1 MDVKAFRD
9 YYEFDDDDLYLN
21 RMGRLSDKQFQAIAR
36 VDQATRHF
44 GRVGG
49 VAALALSAI
58 VPCVALPA
66 SLFSI
71 YSKDWSTTLIAWA
84 GSLVWLAIFGGAG
97 AWLLLSSRSAG
108 QTRPV
113 VSKAEGPAELR
124 QEKRTTSGKY
134 PRTYLVQFLKVGDL
148 DFELDDELAGRVTA
162 GENLAVYFTGG
173 RVLSVEPL
181 PAR

>member
-9 YYEFDDDDLYLN
+9 YYEFDDDDLYAN
-21 RMGRLSDKQFQAIAR
+21 RMGRLSDKQYQAIAR

-49 VAALALSAI
+49 VAAMALSAI

-66 SLFSI
+66 SLLTI
-71 YSKDWSTTLIAWA
+71 YTKDWSTTLIAWA

-108 QTRPV
+108 QPSSA
-113 VSKAEGPAELR
+113 VSQSEGPAELR
-124 QEKRTTSGKY
+124 QEKRTTGGKY
-134 PRTYLVQFLKVGDL
+134 PRSYLVQFLKVGDL
-148 DFELDDELAGRVTA
+148 DFELDDDLVGRVA
-162 GENLAVYFTGG
+162 EGENLAVYFTGG
-173 RVLSVEPL
+173 RILSVEPL